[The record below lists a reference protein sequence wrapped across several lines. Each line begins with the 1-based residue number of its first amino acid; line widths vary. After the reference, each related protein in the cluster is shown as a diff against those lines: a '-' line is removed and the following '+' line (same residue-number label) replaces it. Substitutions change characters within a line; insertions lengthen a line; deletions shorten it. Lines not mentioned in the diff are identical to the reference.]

1 MDQDPF
7 LRDFGRGDPEDTLNE
22 RDNSTLTRNYLNQEF
37 QRAGQLFNE
46 DWQGYQQLSAFEKER
61 LSYQQYNKANM
72 ARMMVDYAIPLRNE
86 NTIRFAEIQ
95 AR

>member
-46 DWQGYQQLSAFEKER
+46 DWQGYQ
-61 LSYQQYNKANM
+61 
-72 ARMMVDYAIPLRNE
+72 
-86 NTIRFAEIQ
+86 
-95 AR
+95 